1 MAVRRHAIPKIRK
14 RAVAAR
20 SGLEVSQ
27 AAPRRKIKSAAPR
40 CTTVAIG
47 DSSRLRNSN
56 FVTQMDLMFTTA
68 RKLAAPWFGV
78 DRSQCPTNPFAYV
91 KLEES
96 GRVAQLAE
104 QCPFNSLLFT
114 SYLADSIT

>member
-20 SGLEVSQ
+20 SGLELSQ
-27 AAPRRKIKSAAPR
+27 AAPRRKIKAAPR

-47 DSSRLRNSN
+47 DSSRLRNFN
-56 FVTQMDLMFTTA
+56 FVTQMDLMFITA

-78 DRSQCPTNPFAYV
+78 DRSRCPTNPFAYV

-104 QCPFNSLLFT
+104 QCPFKAWVDGSSPSALT
-114 SYLADSIT
+114 T

>member
-1 MAVRRHAIPKIRK
+1 
-14 RAVAAR
+14 
-20 SGLEVSQ
+20 
-27 AAPRRKIKSAAPR
+27 
-40 CTTVAIG
+40 
-47 DSSRLRNSN
+47 
-56 FVTQMDLMFTTA
+56 MFTTA
-68 RKLAAPWFGV
+68 RKLAAPRFGV

-104 QCPFNSLLFT
+104 QCPFNSLLYT